1 MLFGDPMNNSNFKNI
16 VITVAGST
24 PQILTETLYDLI
36 IQRKLKIDRII
47 IITTRHGKEVFEQR
61 LLDNKNGQ
69 FYKFCAEFEIPAYKI
84 QIDFVVIKS
93 EKGEELFDI
102 RSKDDNRLAANCIVK
117 TIRDNTQDENVRI
130 FASIAGGR
138 KTMSTFMGY
147 AMQLYGRKQDKLFHV
162 LVAPE
167 TLESNRYFYFPP
179 ANGKD
184 VIFKDRQG
192 KVITVPYNQIKI
204 SNAEIPFI
212 RLREILSFI
221 HGPMEMEYEDLVNLT
236 QKEITEAFVPTL
248 KLDFKN
254 LAVIVKWREQV
265 WNVKLKPIDFAFYCY
280 MLKQRSIV
288 NSEGNPHEKAIQELY
303 LKVRPDVDKE
313 DRTAIPSFK
322 HEDLIDSRP
331 RINRQI
337 KEVVTFDKIHQFL
350 IIQSQQ
356 KHRIPTY
363 YIKLPESNI
372 I

>member
-1 MLFGDPMNNSNFKNI
+1 MNNADFKNI
-16 VITVAGST
+16 LITVAGST

-36 IQRKLKIDRII
+36 IQRKLEIDRII
-47 IITTRHGKEVFEQR
+47 IITTKHGKKVFEQR
-61 LLDNKNGQ
+61 LLDTKDGQ
-69 FYKFCAEFEIPAYKI
+69 FYKFCADYGIPAYKI
-84 QIDFVVIKS
+84 QIEFVVIKN
-93 EKGEELFDI
+93 EKGEELLDI

-117 TIRDNTQDENVRI
+117 TIRDNTQDENIRI

-167 TLESNRYFYFPP
+167 TLESNPYFYFPP
-179 ANGKD
+179 SNRQD
-184 VIFKDRQG
+184 VSFKDRQG
-192 KVITVPYNQIKI
+192 QVITVPHNQIKI

-212 RLREILSFI
+212 RLREILPFI
-221 HGPMEMEYEDLVNLT
+221 HGPVEMQYEDLVKLT
-236 QKEITEAFVPTL
+236 QKEITEAFVPVI

-254 LAVIVKWREQV
+254 SAVIVKWREQV
-265 WNVKLKPIDFAFYCY
+265 WNIKLKPIDFAFYCY

-288 NSEGNPHEKAIQELY
+288 NSKGNQHEKAIQELY
-303 LKVRPDVDKE
+303 LKVRPDVDKD
-313 DRTAIPSFK
+313 DRTAIPSFN

-331 RINRQI
+331 RINRKI

-350 IIQSQQ
+350 IIHSHQ

-363 YIKLPESNI
+363 YITLPESNI
-372 I
+372 KEKSN